1 MNEDAPNDEDAI
13 MDHVA
18 LEAINAVHARDHEAY
33 LGSLHALVSNIVSKM
48 QSPEGEG
55 EGE

>member
-1 MNEDAPNDEDAI
+1 MEKMRNDEDEI

-33 LGSLHALVSNIVSKM
+33 LGSLHALVSHIVGRM
-48 QSPEGEG
+48 QEPEEGE
-55 EGE
+55 E